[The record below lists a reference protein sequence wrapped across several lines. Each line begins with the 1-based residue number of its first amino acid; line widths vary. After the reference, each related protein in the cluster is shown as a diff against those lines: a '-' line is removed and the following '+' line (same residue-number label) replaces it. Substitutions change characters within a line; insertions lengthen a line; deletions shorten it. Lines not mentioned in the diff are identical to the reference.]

1 MNPADRSLAVLY
13 RDAELL
19 IVDKPAGLLV
29 HKGWGTD
36 KDTALARARHIAGA
50 WVYPAHRLDRSTSG
64 VLVFTLDRDS
74 ASRLGASFR
83 ERAPRKLYLAL
94 VRGRPEEQALIDSP
108 VPRSEHGE
116 RVPAQTRYLRLGVSS
131 IERCSLLLVEPHTG
145 RLHQI
150 RRHLK
155 HVSHP
160 LIGDVRYGKGPINRH
175 YRATYGFERTALH
188 AVSIELSHPTS
199 GADVRAFAPPPL
211 ELTACWQALGFDPS
225 LWQPE
230 HIARLAAALPAPP
243 PEGAPGQPR
252 QLTTRGLLRALR
264 ADLCKAPGA
273 GLELLSEEGAPG
285 VDEVATADGFAPE

>member
-1 MNPADRSLAVLY
+1 MTAAADRPLPVLY

-29 HKGWGTD
+29 HKGWASDT
-36 KDTALARARHIAGA
+36 DTALARARRVAGA

-64 VLVFTLDRDS
+64 VLVFSLDPDS
-74 ASRLGASFR
+74 ASRLAASFR
-83 ERAPRKLYLAL
+83 ARAPRKLYLAL

-116 RVPAQTRYLRLGVSS
+116 RVPAQTRYLRLAVST

-160 LIGDVRYGKGPINRH
+160 IIGDVRYGKGPINRH

-188 AVSIELSHPTS
+188 AVSIELLHPTS
-199 GADVRAFAPPPL
+199 GARVSAFAPPPV
-211 ELTACWQALGFDPS
+211 ELGACWQSLGFAAE

-230 HIARLAAALPAPP
+230 RIAEAVTLLPPPLLSSTSSASTALPSAPLP
-243 PEGAPGQPR
+243 ATQGE
-252 QLTTRGLLRALR
+252 
-264 ADLCKAPGA
+264 AD
-273 GLELLSEEGAPG
+273 LELLPEEGATG
-285 VDEVATADGFAPE
+285 MD